1 MAVKAYGRTHRGLV
15 RHENQD
21 HFLVLPLK
29 PAGWLVA
36 VADGM
41 GGYPGGGGASSRALE
56 IVADRLSGR
65 PHSVVELEQ
74 TVKACNQDL
83 FEWAQRERRL
93 MGMGTTLTLAQIV
106 PGQLQLA
113 HVGDSRAYRLRAG
126 IVDRLTQDHSVAA
139 ELQQAGQI
147 SVAEAAQHP
156 QRHVLT
162 RVVGPWL
169 QVRVDLLAV
178 PWHAADRLLVC
189 SDGLSGLLSDEELG
203 AVWQLGHGE
212 TLLDH
217 LVTSALER
225 GGNDNVTAVLVEE
238 DEPGRG
244 WEWTDRQPAAPPE
257 RAPA

>member
-1 MAVKAYGRTHRGLV
+1 MAVKAYGRTHQGLV
-15 RHENQD
+15 RQENQD
-21 HFLVLPLK
+21 HFLLLPLD
-29 PAGWLVA
+29 PMGWLVA

-41 GGYPGGGGASSRALE
+41 GGYPGGGDASARALE
-56 IVADRLSGR
+56 IIGEQLGGR

-74 TVKACNQDL
+74 AVKACNQDL

-93 MGMGTTLTLAQIV
+93 TGMGTTLTVVQVV

-126 IVDRLTQDHSVAA
+126 FLDRLTQDHSVAA

-147 SVAEAAQHP
+147 SLAEVAQHP

-162 RVVGPWL
+162 RVVGPWVT
-169 QVRVDLLAV
+169 VRVDLLAV

-189 SDGLSGLLSDEELG
+189 TDGLFGLVSDEEL
-203 AVWQLGHGE
+203 AQAWHAQSGE
-212 TLLDH
+212 SLLDH
-217 LVTSALER
+217 LVAVALAR
-225 GGNDNVTAVLVEE
+225 GGSDNVTAVLVEE

-244 WEWTDRQPAAPPE
+244 WEVPDDALARSGAGRGA
-257 RAPA
+257 

>member
-56 IVADRLSGR
+56 IVAERLSGR
-65 PHSVVELEQ
+65 PHSVLELEQ
-74 TVKACNQDL
+74 AVKACNQDL

-93 MGMGTTLTLAQIV
+93 TGMGTTLTVAQIV

-126 IVDRLTQDHSVAA
+126 QVDRLTQDHSVAA

-147 SVAEAAQHP
+147 SVAEAAHHP

-189 SDGLSGLLSDEELG
+189 SDGLSGLVDDDELQEQ
-203 AVWQLGHGE
+203 WQQRHGE
-212 TLLDH
+212 DLLEH
-217 LVTSALER
+217 LVAWVLER
-225 GGNDNVTAVLVEE
+225 GGADNVTAVLVEE

-244 WEWTDRQPAAPPE
+244 WESVSEAAAAPE
-257 RAPA
+257 RSPA

>member
-15 RHENQD
+15 RQENQD
-21 HFLVLPLK
+21 RFLLMPLA

-41 GGYPGGGGASSRALE
+41 AGYPGGGVASARALD
-56 IVADRLSGR
+56 IVADRLGGE
-65 PHSVVELEQ
+65 PHTVLDLEEA
-74 TVKACNQDL
+74 VKACNQDL
-83 FEWAQRERRL
+83 FQWAQRDQRL
-93 MGMGTTLTLAQIV
+93 AGMGTTLTVAQIV

-113 HVGDSRAYRLRAG
+113 HVGDSRAYRLRG
-126 IVDRLTQDHSVAA
+126 GTVERLTRDHSMAG

-147 SVAEAAQHP
+147 SVAEARSHP

-169 QVRVDLLAV
+169 SVRVDLLAL

-189 SDGLSGLLSDEELG
+189 TDGLSGLVADEEL
-203 AVWQLGHGE
+203 AEHWHALTGE
-212 TLLDH
+212 PLLDR
-217 LVTSALER
+217 LLALALDR
-225 GGNDNVTAVLVEE
+225 GGSDNVTAVLVEE

-244 WEWTDRQPAAPPE
+244 WELDELAQANWGGL
-257 RAPA
+257 RA

>member
-1 MAVKAYGRTHRGLV
+1 
-15 RHENQD
+15 
-21 HFLVLPLK
+21 
-29 PAGWLVA
+29 
-36 VADGM
+36 
-41 GGYPGGGGASSRALE
+41 
-56 IVADRLSGR
+56 
-65 PHSVVELEQ
+65 
-74 TVKACNQDL
+74 
-83 FEWAQRERRL
+83 